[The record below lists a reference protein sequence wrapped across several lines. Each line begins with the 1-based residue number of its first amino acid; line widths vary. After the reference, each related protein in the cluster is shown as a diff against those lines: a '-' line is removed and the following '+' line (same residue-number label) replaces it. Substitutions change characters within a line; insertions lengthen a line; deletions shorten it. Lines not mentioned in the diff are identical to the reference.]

1 MRPADAIRALTE
13 LETEKL
19 TGVESTYVEWR
30 NKVAAVLR
38 HTLGPT
44 APEVTSFLN
53 ASEVR
58 REPYTLAHGPSR
70 DLEAWRVDAVG
81 RGKGVVRAAIF
92 TLENTSTANPLDELS
107 IDPELWEHVR
117 VLVDGDDWGKIP
129 PTVVIFVED
138 KIRRWAGEPKAK
150 GGAAMN
156 GQTLMATALGDAA
169 ELRLGAQSSEWQ
181 GWRSLATGLV
191 QAVGN
196 VDRHRI
202 QQRVDGRRYALG
214 VLGLGSLL
222 LTQLRYQHCELIC
235 ERDQGPVPTE
245 PTV

>member
-1 MRPADAIRALTE
+1 MRTLTE
-13 LETEKL
+13 LEAEKL
-19 TGVESTYVEWR
+19 TGAEPAYVEWR
-30 NKVAAVLR
+30 TKVAAVLR
-38 HTLGPT
+38 HAFGPT
-44 APEVTSFLN
+44 APEVTNFLN
-53 ASEVR
+53 VSDVR
-58 REPYTLAHGPSR
+58 REPYTLARGQSR
-70 DLEAWRVDAVG
+70 DLEAWRVDAAG

-92 TLENTSTANPLDELS
+92 TLENSSAANPLDELS

-117 VLVDGDDWGKIP
+117 VLVEGDDWGKIP

-138 KIRRWAGEPKAK
+138 KVRRWAGEPKAK
-150 GGAAMN
+150 GDAAMN

-202 QQRVDGRRYALG
+202 QQRADGRRYALG

-222 LTQLRYQHCELIC
+222 LTQLRYQHSDLIA
-235 ERDQGPVPTE
+235 EREPGSAPTE
-245 PTV
+245 QPV